1 MTDQRP
7 LFERIYEEIEQVPRG
22 KVATYGDIAG
32 LVGEGC
38 DARMVGYA
46 LNALPDER
54 SQIVPWQ
61 RIINSTGGISTRG
74 SRQRDILE
82 EEGVI
87 FDARG
92 RVDLSRYRWRGDDA
106 AGDLEAQEQLP
117 LL

>member
-74 SRQRDILE
+74 SRLCWALVTRQPHRTLVPERAKRHGLYSTDRMAIS
-82 EEGVI
+82 
-87 FDARG
+87 A
-92 RVDLSRYRWRGDDA
+92 
-106 AGDLEAQEQLP
+106 LP
-117 LL
+117 PKEIGSV